1 MNQFKKLAHAVWQ
14 CKYHIVWCPKYR
26 FRILKGE
33 LGRSVRDIIR
43 QLSEWRRIEILEGN
57 VQVDHIHLVLSIPP
71 KYSVSTIV
79 GYLKGK
85 STMIIFERYSRL
97 RRNFKGNSFWARG
110 YFVNTVGLDEAKIR
124 RYIKNQQTNESVMD
138 AYDSDLDK
146 DPFKG
151 ASNKEEDTDK

>member
-1 MNQFKKLAHAVWQ
+1 MKRSLAHTVHV
-14 CKYHIVWCPKYR
+14 C
-26 FRILKGE
+26 
-33 LGRSVRDIIR
+33 
-43 QLSEWRRIEILEGN
+43 
-57 VQVDHIHLVLSIPP
+57 LSIPP

-85 STMIIFERYSRL
+85 STMIIFERYRRL

-110 YFVNTVGLDEAKIR
+110 YYVNTVGLDEAKIR

-138 AYDSDLDK
+138 EYDSNMDK

-151 ASNKEEDTDK
+151 ASSKKEAPDKVLFGESCHLPFRIGTLLRLAAADKFLFSVAMGNPFLIARSK

>member
-1 MNQFKKLAHAVWQ
+1 MKKSLAHSVWE
-14 CKYHIVWCPKYR
+14 CKYHIVWVPKNR
-26 FRILKGE
+26 RKIICGKLRKDIGAILRRLCQYKGVE
-33 LGRSVRDIIR
+33 VIA
-43 QLSEWRRIEILEGN
+43 GN
-57 VQVDHIHLVLSIPP
+57 ACIDHIHVCLSIPP

-97 RRNFKGNSFWARG
+97 RRNFKGNSFWAHG
-110 YFVNTVGLDEAKIR
+110 YYVNTVGLDEAKIR
-124 RYIKNQQTNESVMD
+124 KYIKNQQTNESVMD
-138 AYDSDLDK
+138 EYDSNMDK